1 MISII
6 ILLKINLNRIKIEL
20 IDYFVEV
27 VLDRKLIEKIIGK
40 KNYADLNDEV
50 FNLRE
55 VTSKMREIIVF
66 KEKFT
71 EEFLN
76 DINKKV
82 INSKSVIDNIIDGL
96 ENDKFI
102 SGYTNSKIYLLKYLK
117 DYQYNLNGILKTSNP
132 LNYNKLII
140 YTNSLIDL
148 ILLF

>member
-1 MISII
+1 
-6 ILLKINLNRIKIEL
+6 
-20 IDYFVEV
+20 
-27 VLDRKLIEKIIGK
+27 LDRKLIEKIIGK

-50 FNLRE
+50 FSLRE

-76 DINKKV
+76 DINKKI

-96 ENDKFI
+96 ESDKFI